1 MVLILEHRDGKLLI
15 TGNTFDF
22 KGLLRNVGGAWEPKA
37 KGWAFP
43 PHREA
48 DVLQVLQREKLL
60 FEDKRVAGVSA
71 LASAVSQSQAS
82 SSTRKKSSGLIVM
95 EAEDVKAKSRAATTS
110 RSNVIRTPAAGR
122 VRPRSRTPPRVAA
135 PTPPQLRLNDRT
147 VRERTAILAS
157 AIPAERSQE
166 TSTSEDVARAISL
179 CEQLSNAAEAV
190 ATAAETSEALQRAL
204 AKVEA
209 VMKAADQLSA
219 EALEVGGLVRE
230 AARIAFSRKSATL
243 LRRAARKAMT
253 RWVQS
258 RAEAAACE
266 VLDAHEQ

>member
-1 MVLILEHRDGKLLI
+1 MVLILEHRDGKVLI

-22 KGLLRNVGGAWEPKA
+22 KGLLRNVGGAWEPKT
-37 KGWAFP
+37 KGWTFP

-82 SSTRKKSSGLIVM
+82 SSTTRKRSSGLIVM
-95 EAEDVKAKSRAATTS
+95 EAEDVKAKAATTS

-122 VRPRSRTPPRVAA
+122 VRPRSRTPPRVSA
-135 PTPPQLRLNDRT
+135 PTPPRLRLNDRT
-147 VRERTAILAS
+147 VRERTSLLTS
-157 AIPAERSQE
+157 AVAAERP
-166 TSTSEDVARAISL
+166 STSEDVARAISL

-190 ATAAETSEALQRAL
+190 ATAAENSEALQRAL

-209 VMKAADQLSA
+209 VMTAADQLSA

-230 AARIAFSRKSATL
+230 AARIAFSRKSATS

-266 VLDAHEQ
+266 ALAANEQ